1 MSDKPFT
8 REDLARA
15 DVKLLRDGRAAN
27 AVVTC
32 VTWKGRRWTVKDFS
46 SRSWWVRRFLAPF
59 LLGREIKIL
68 HRLRG
73 VDGVAEDAFR
83 IDADAIAVSFVEGR
97 NLSRVTREEVTIEF
111 LEAFEKLLDAMHAR
125 DVVHLDLRGT
135 GNIVMR
141 PDGSPALIDFQASLV
156 TSWMPAW
163 LRRLLEDMDRSGALK
178 KWRKFHPEAM
188 GEEREREL
196 ERIDRLRRYWIF
208 RGYFGKKKKHR
219 RSRF

>member
-1 MSDKPFT
+1 MFKRSD
-8 REDLARA
+8 LSRA
-15 DVKLLRDGRAAN
+15 KIQLLRNGHFAN
-27 AVVTC
+27 AVVSR
-32 VTWKGRRWTVKDFS
+32 VDLDGESWTVKDFS
-46 SRSWWVRRFLAPF
+46 SRSWWVRRLLAPF
-59 LLGREIKIL
+59 LLGRELKIL
-68 HRLRG
+68 RRLSG

-111 LEAFEKLLDAMHAR
+111 LEAFEKLLDEMHAR

-156 TSWMPAW
+156 TSWMPKW
-163 LRRLLEDMDRSGALK
+163 LRRILEDMDRSGALK

-219 RSRF
+219 RSRS

>member
-8 REDLARA
+8 REDLAQA
-15 DVKLLRDGRAAN
+15 DVQLLRDGRAAN

-46 SRSWWVRRFLAPF
+46 SRSWWVRRLLAPF
-59 LLGREIKIL
+59 LLGRELKIL
-68 HRLRG
+68 RRLSG

-111 LEAFEKLLDAMHAR
+111 LEAFEKLLDEMHAR

-163 LRRLLEDMDRSGALK
+163 LRRILEDMDL
-178 KWRKFHPEAM
+178 H
-188 GEEREREL
+188 
-196 ERIDRLRRYWIF
+196 
-208 RGYFGKKKKHR
+208 
-219 RSRF
+219 

>member
-46 SRSWWVRRFLAPF
+46 SRSWWVRRLLAPF
-59 LLGREIKIL
+59 LLGRELKIL
-68 HRLRG
+68 RRLSG
-73 VDGVAEDAFR
+73 VDGVAEEAFR

-111 LEAFEKLLDAMHAR
+111 LEAFEKLLDEMHAR
-125 DVVHLDLRGT
+125 NVVHLDLRGT

-141 PDGSPALIDFQASLV
+141 PDG
-156 TSWMPAW
+156 TS
-163 LRRLLEDMDRSGALK
+163 RSGASSI
-178 KWRKFHPEAM
+178 P
-188 GEEREREL
+188 
-196 ERIDRLRRYWIF
+196 RRWARSASASSSASTACAATGF
-208 RGYFGKKKKHR
+208 SAGTSAKR
-219 RSRF
+219 RSTAAPAPDFQQQPSRSPRRGSFYRLWLSTYSR